1 MLRCWKATDAPR
13 LAEAID
19 ASLDHLR
26 PWMSWVRQEP
36 EPLDNKE
43 ARLRRFRQRF
53 EAGED
58 FAYALFDPDERQ
70 VLGGAGLHMRIGA
83 GASEI
88 GYWVHVAHVGL
99 GLATEASAALTRVGF
114 GQLGLRSI
122 EIHCDP
128 ANTASVGVPRRLG
141 FAHQVTIPGCVTTR
155 TMTPCDMMIWT
166 MRRKEFAASPAAEL
180 DIETFNDDGTP
191 LPCPAACD
199 A

>member
-1 MLRCWKATDAPR
+1 MLRCWNATDAPR

-26 PWMSWVRQEP
+26 PWMPWVRHEP
-36 EPLDNKE
+36 EPIDKKK
-43 ARLRRFRQRF
+43 ARLGKFRRSF

-58 FAYALFDPDERQ
+58 FAYALFDPAEQ
-70 VLGGAGLHMRIGA
+70 EVLGGAGLHMRIGA

-88 GYWVHVAHVGL
+88 GYWVHVAHVGH
-99 GLATEASAALTRVGF
+99 GLATEASAALSRVGF
-114 GQLGLRSI
+114 GQLDLRSI

-128 ANTASVGVPRRLG
+128 ANTASAGVPRRLG
-141 FAHQVTIPGCVTTR
+141 FAHQVTVPGCVTTPK
-155 TMTPCDMMIWT
+155 MTPRDMMIWT
-166 MRRKEFAASPAAEL
+166 MRREDYATSPAAEL
-180 DIETFNDDGTP
+180 DIETFDDDGTP